1 MSSPGIPK
9 AGLEEETLGKAY
21 DTRLMRRLWQY
32 VHPHSRLVLLC
43 ILLVLGVAA
52 AQLTQPYL
60 VKLAIDGSIAERDL
74 SGLPGIAAL
83 FLAAMIAEF
92 GFRFG
97 QIYALEKLGQEVV
110 FTLRRDLFAHLTHL
124 ASSFFDRNPVGRLVS
139 RVVSDVESI
148 HEAFTSGLVL
158 ILADIV
164 KLAGIVVILVW
175 MDWRMALVTFA
186 VVPPMLLVSWFF
198 RTRVRRAYRQVRAMV
213 AQLNGFLNENLSG
226 MRLVQ
231 LFARERDHMRE
242 FDELNRKHRNAE
254 IASVHYESAF
264 SSVTEMLGSVTLAAI
279 VWAGGWRLLE
289 GGITFG
295 VLVAFIEYARRF
307 FRPIQELSQRY
318 AVMQSAMASAER
330 LFQIL
335 DTDERIETP
344 ADPRRLERPRGGIRF
359 EGVDFEYREGEPVIR
374 GLNLAIAP
382 GERVGV
388 VGWTGSGKSTLIR
401 LLTRLYD
408 VQKGRVRVD
417 GVDVREMN
425 PFRLRR
431 SIGVVLQD
439 PFLFAGTIA
448 NNISLGDPEITR
460 ERLEW
465 AASVVH
471 ADRFIDRLPHGFD
484 TEVQEGGRNFSV
496 GEKQLLCFARA
507 LAFDPAVVVL
517 DEATAS
523 VDPATEQRIQQALET
538 LLAGRTSIVV
548 AHRLI
553 TVKDADRIIVL
564 HKGTL
569 REQGPHEQLIQRHEG
584 VYRTLWE
591 LQSARSG

>member
-1 MSSPGIPK
+1 
-9 AGLEEETLGKAY
+9 
-21 DTRLMRRLWQY
+21 
-32 VHPHSRLVLLC
+32 
-43 ILLVLGVAA
+43 LLVLGVAA
-52 AQLTQPYL
+52 AQLAQPYL
-60 VKLAIDGSIAERDL
+60 VKLAIDESIAKEDL
-74 SGLPGIAAL
+74 SALPGIAAL
-83 FLAAMIAEF
+83 FLSALIAEF
-92 GFRFG
+92 GFRYG

-110 FTLRRDLFAHLTHL
+110 YRLRSDLFAHLEHL

-139 RVVSDVESI
+139 RVISDVESI

-158 ILADIV
+158 ILADLV
-164 KLAGIVVILVW
+164 KLVGIVVILVW

-186 VVPPMLLVSWFF
+186 VVPPMLLASWFF
-198 RTRVRRAYRQVRAMV
+198 RARVRRSYRQVRAMV

-231 LFARERDHMRE
+231 LFSREQDHMDE
-242 FDELNRKHRNAE
+242 FDDLNRRHRNAE
-254 IASVHYESAF
+254 IASVRYESAF
-264 SSVTEMLGSVTLAAI
+264 SAITEMLGSVTLAAI
-279 VWAGGWRLLE
+279 VWAGGWRLLG

-335 DTDERIETP
+335 DTDERIAGPEV
-344 ADPRRLERPRGGIRF
+344 PRNPDRPRGEIRF
-359 EGVDFEYREGEPVIR
+359 EGVNFAYREGEPVIR
-374 GLNLAIAP
+374 DLDLTIRP
-382 GERVGV
+382 GERIGV

-401 LLTRLYD
+401 LLTRLYEI
-408 VQKGRVRVD
+408 QHGCVRID
-417 GVDVREMN
+417 GIDVREMD

-448 NNISLGDPEITR
+448 SNISLGDPSVSR

-471 ADRFIDRLPHGFD
+471 ADQFIERLPQGFD
-484 TEVQEGGRNFSV
+484 TPVQEGGKNFSV

-507 LAFDPAVVVL
+507 LAFDPAIVVL

-523 VDPATEQRIQQALET
+523 VDPATEQRIQEALET

-548 AHRLI
+548 AHRLV
-553 TVKDADRIIVL
+553 TVKDADRILVL
-564 HKGTL
+564 HKGAL
-569 REQGPHEQLIQRHEG
+569 REQGAHEELIQKEEG

-591 LQSARSG
+591 LQSARAV